1 MKIDGATYADRIL
14 HLLEKNYGKDRRHA
28 LGKTFTLGCSLKS

>member
-14 HLLEKNYGKDRRHA
+14 HLLEKNYGKDRRQM
-28 LGKTFTLGCSLKS
+28 LWGKHLHLDVH